1 MQYIQYVV
9 FATVPPLIVGLV
21 LWIIKRER
29 LSLQYDLIE
38 SEPFPREGGEGKYFI
53 IKLRNTGNKAIE
65 NGYLEINFDGGEIET
80 LRVSDE
86 RLISNIKQSK
96 SIITAGLPLLNSKE
110 TLSITMTTKGSP
122 LMVRLSPKII
132 ARAVGVTA
140 IPTKQRDTTADR
152 VYMVIAALIA
162 SITTAM
168 TIYYNIGSKFDKTTS
183 NIDEILKLNT
193 EETIE
198 KGKEIIKK
206 LDEVNSLLEEK
217 EQGKPERQDLIF
229 SVLNKAGLSHIFPQI
244 ISSNDDITYKN
255 TGFFLMHLFL
265 TDEANGKKYINAI
278 EGLLEIKAIAPS
290 SRGVLLYLLGK
301 IEQRRGNNAKAM
313 EYFGKVK
320 NEAPLMYDHL
330 MAQDPAYDL
339 DSLRKWLLKNWVRK

>member
-1 MQYIQYVV
+1 
-9 FATVPPLIVGLV
+9 
-21 LWIIKRER
+21 
-29 LSLQYDLIE
+29 
-38 SEPFPREGGEGKYFI
+38 
-53 IKLRNTGNKAIE
+53 
-65 NGYLEINFDGGEIET
+65 
-80 LRVSDE
+80 
-86 RLISNIKQSK
+86 
-96 SIITAGLPLLNSKE
+96 
-110 TLSITMTTKGSP
+110 
-122 LMVRLSPKII
+122 
-132 ARAVGVTA
+132 
-140 IPTKQRDTTADR
+140 
-152 VYMVIAALIA
+152 VIAALIA